1 MRILIFHGYL
11 LRGTG
16 SNVYNA
22 SLAQALSRLG
32 HEVHLVCQDR
42 RANELAWVREPP
54 GPGTIAVHVPDIGRL
69 LPVYVADRY
78 EGFEVKTFPELSD
91 AELERYIAAN
101 VAAVRALVAE
111 VGEPDAALA
120 NHLVMGPVILARAGL
135 RFALKVH
142 GSDLSYTVR
151 PHPERFVPLA
161 REGTDAANG
170 VLVGSRHTAE
180 DLWAT
185 VGDPALPG
193 RTRLGPPGV
202 DVREFRRRSPAE
214 ASAAL
219 LRLADDLERGAA
231 GGSASPP
238 AEADAFARHGAEAA
252 AALRSWSEGDPR
264 VIFVGK
270 LIVNKGVDLLAAA
283 WPLVVREHPGARLLF
298 AGFGGYRA
306 GLEALLAALGRGDLE
321 EARALARRGRELEGG
336 APGGQPI
343 LEAFLARPPEG
354 YAEAARAAAG
364 SVAIA
369 GRLEHH
375 EVAEVMPAAAALVMP
390 STFPEAFG
398 MVAAEAAACGV
409 PPVSADHSGMREVS
423 TRLGEALPE
432 GLAPLLSF
440 TAGPGAV
447 EAIAARLAGWL
458 GLEPAEREAAA
469 AALAGRVRELWSWEG
484 VAAGVI
490 AASRGEL
497 DGLPEVPE
505 G

>member
-1 MRILIFHGYL
+1 ML
-11 LRGTG
+11 
-16 SNVYNA
+16 
-22 SLAQALSRLG
+22 
-32 HEVHLVCQDR
+32 
-42 RANELAWVREPP
+42 
-54 GPGTIAVHVPDIGRL
+54 
-69 LPVYVADRY
+69 
-78 EGFEVKTFPELSD
+78 
-91 AELERYIAAN
+91 
-101 VAAVRALVAE
+101 
-111 VGEPDAALA
+111 
-120 NHLVMGPVILARAGL
+120 
-135 RFALKVH
+135 
-142 GSDLSYTVR
+142 
-151 PHPERFVPLA
+151 
-161 REGTDAANG
+161 
-170 VLVGSRHTAE
+170 
-180 DLWAT
+180 
-185 VGDPALPG
+185 
-193 RTRLGPPGV
+193 
-202 DVREFRRRSPAE
+202 
-214 ASAAL
+214 
-219 LRLADDLERGAA
+219 
-231 GGSASPP
+231 
-238 AEADAFARHGAEAA
+238 
-252 AALRSWSEGDPR
+252 
-264 VIFVGK
+264 FVGK

-283 WPLVVREHPGARLLF
+283 WPLVVREHPGARLLL

-375 EVAEVMPAAAALVMP
+375 EVAEVMPAASALVMP

-423 TRLGEALPE
+423 TRLGEALP
-432 GLAPLLSF
+432 GDLAPLLSF

-505 G
+505 D